1 MESNLDVI
9 KTIRNKYFKL
19 SKSQKRISD
28 YILSNYSKVAFMT
41 AKVLAEKSNVSE
53 STVVRFANALG
64 FEGYPELIIAL
75 QENIKSKLT
84 TIERFDLINEKTT
97 EDKQRITNE
106 IMQLDIQNIKSTI
119 NKNNKESIDKIVDEL
134 SNSNKI
140 FILGLR
146 SSKVLASYLEYYLS
160 LIFYE
165 THVKEINPHSIFD
178 SLVNFNS
185 GDVLFAIGFPR
196 YSKITIEALK
206 YAKDN
211 DITIIS
217 LTDSQLSPLCEYSK
231 HVLVADLSIS
241 TFINSLAAPMSL
253 INSLIMAISLKNK
266 TTVQEKFKKLE
277 NVWDKYDIF
286 E

>member
-1 MESNLDVI
+1 MNSDVI
-9 KTIRNKYFKL
+9 SLIESKYFSL

-28 YILSNYSKVAFMT
+28 YILDNYSKVAFMT
-41 AKVLAEKSNVSE
+41 AKVLAQNSNVSE

-64 FEGYPELIIAL
+64 FEGYPELIEAL

-84 TIERFDLINEKTT
+84 TIERFDLINENSNLK
-97 EDKQRITNE
+97 DKKITNE

-119 NKNNKESIDKIVDEL
+119 NKNSVETIDNIVKEL
-134 SNSNKI
+134 SNSQRI

-146 SSKVLASYLEYYLS
+146 SSKVLGSYLEYYLS
-160 LIFYE
+160 LIFNE
-165 THVKEINPHSIFD
+165 TSVKEINPHSIFD
-178 SLVNFNS
+178 SLVNLRA

-211 DITIIS
+211 NITIIS
-217 LTDSQLSPLCEYSK
+217 LTDSKLSPLSDYSK
-231 HVLVADLSIS
+231 YTLLADLSIS
-241 TFINSLAAPMSL
+241 TFINSLAAPMSI
-253 INSLIMAISLKNK
+253 INSLVMAISLENK
-266 TTVQEKFKKLE
+266 KTVHEKFKRLE
-277 NVWDKYDIF
+277 TVWDMYDIF